1 MVRRLRENNFMRIVG
16 ILGGMSWQ
24 STQLYY
30 DRINT
35 LVGQRLGGLHSA
47 ELLLYSVDFGVIE
60 KLQHD
65 GDWDGAAALLAE
77 AGKRLAQGG
86 AEAILIATNTMHK
99 MADDIAAAS
108 KLPILH
114 IADATAKAIAD
125 AGMSRPLLL
134 ATAFTMEQDFYTSRL
149 KDPFGL
155 TPIIPEA
162 DDRAQIHRIIYDELC
177 MGIVQEDSKA
187 IYQDIVSKYENEADC
202 VILGC
207 TEITMLIGQD
217 DVALPV
223 FDTTALHAEAAVDFA
238 LNPAFG
244 KES

>member
-1 MVRRLRENNFMRIVG
+1 MRILG
-16 ILGGMSWQ
+16 IIGGMSWQ

-65 GDWDGAAALLAE
+65 GDWDGATTLLAQ
-77 AGKRLAQGG
+77 AGARLAAGG

-99 MADDIAAAS
+99 MADEIAEAS
-108 KLPILH
+108 GLPILH
-114 IADATAKAIAD
+114 IADATAAAIRT
-125 AGMSRPLLL
+125 AGHRRPLLL
-134 ATAFTMEQDFYTSRL
+134 ATAFTMEQEFYKGRL

-155 TPIIPEA
+155 DPVIPDA
-162 DDRAQIHRIIYDELC
+162 DDRAIIHRIIYEELC
-177 MGIVQEDSKA
+177 MGVVSERSKA
-187 IYQDIVSKYENEADC
+187 MYQDIVATYEHDADC

-217 DVALPV
+217 DVNLPV
-223 FDTTALHAEAAVDFA
+223 FDTTALHAQAAVDFA
-238 LNPAFG
+238 LGA
-244 KES
+244 

>member
-1 MVRRLRENNFMRIVG
+1 MRIVG

-30 DRINT
+30 DLINT
-35 LVGQRLGGLHSA
+35 LIGERLGGLHSA

-65 GDWDGAAALLAE
+65 DDWDAATAILAE
-77 AGKRLAQGG
+77 AGRRLARGG

-108 KLPILH
+108 GLPVLH
-114 IADATAKAIAD
+114 IADATAAAIQS
-125 AGMSRPLLL
+125 AGHKRPLLL
-134 ATAFTMEQDFYTSRL
+134 ATAFTMEQDFYKGRL
-149 KDPFGL
+149 IDPFGL
-155 TPIIPEA
+155 DPVIPDEA
-162 DDRAQIHRIIYDELC
+162 DRSAIHRIIYEELC
-177 MGIVQEDSKA
+177 MGVVKRESKKV
-187 IYQDIVSKYENEADC
+187 YQDIVTKYETAADC
-202 VILGC
+202 VIFGC

-217 DVALPV
+217 DVNLPA

-238 LNPAFG
+238 LMKA
-244 KES
+244 